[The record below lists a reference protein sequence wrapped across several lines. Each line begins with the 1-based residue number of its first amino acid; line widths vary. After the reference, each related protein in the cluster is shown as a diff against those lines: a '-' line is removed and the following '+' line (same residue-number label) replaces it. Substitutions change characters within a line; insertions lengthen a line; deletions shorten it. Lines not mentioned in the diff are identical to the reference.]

1 MYENIFSLFAD
12 DTFLV
17 ELKIGRAMRV
27 VLVIF
32 ELMFGLKVNFNKSIL
47 VGVNVNL
54 QLLII

>member
-27 VLVIF
+27 VLVLF